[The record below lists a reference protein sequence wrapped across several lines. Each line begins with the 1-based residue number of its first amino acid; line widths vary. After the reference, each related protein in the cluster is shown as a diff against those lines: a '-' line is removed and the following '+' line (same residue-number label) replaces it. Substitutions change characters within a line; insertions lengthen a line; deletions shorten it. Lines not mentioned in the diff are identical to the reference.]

1 MLVAVDAVVFVG
13 GLIGA
18 VTGGGWRTPLLST
31 STARNG
37 SVQIDSYVLRLN
49 RGGSIAVAL
58 LAVVAGVGLAVLW
71 NRTRSSQAA
80 RP

>member
-1 MLVAVDAVVFVG
+1 MAVAVDAVAFVG

-18 VTGGGWRTPLLST
+18 VTGGGWRTAMLSSST
-31 STARNG
+31 SRNG
-37 SVQIDSYVLRLN
+37 TVEANSYYLQLS

-58 LAVVAGVGLAVLW
+58 LAVVVGVGLAVLW
-71 NRTRSSQAA
+71 NRTSSSRAA